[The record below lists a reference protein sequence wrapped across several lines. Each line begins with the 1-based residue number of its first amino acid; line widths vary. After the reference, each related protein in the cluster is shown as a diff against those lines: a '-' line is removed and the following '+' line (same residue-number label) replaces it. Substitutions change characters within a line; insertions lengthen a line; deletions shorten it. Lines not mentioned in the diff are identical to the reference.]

1 MFTAKQTNLLGNSN
15 KKTSANAFISS
26 GMKTSAKTLSGNGAL
41 KYSTTGNDFVDQF
54 GKIGSYKEPRSYS
67 DIASDMSILYSINA
81 LLSIMFIIYLR
92 IITRAVVFFTG
103 DKLPVQRGAGLKHE
117 SILRMIWLHVNHPDQ
132 FWKNIHVFIS
142 AGSWKDIFYMLSY
155 DLQYNRWNGRVLD
168 WNKLGQLILAGLEN
182 PQHCD
187 MIKKYLPQIK
197 SNSQCNTLES
207 QADNVIAKWL
217 CSLLFGG
224 KTQADNYKNYRLY
237 RKLKVSGKA
246 HVWQQLISKRQYL
259 KINFDTV
266 HGRALAILVSSH
278 FITKCGLEEKYEKW
292 ISSKPIAKYTGY
304 VHELFQ
310 KLPSKKYQIDTLNAQ
325 FMSLV
330 ETAKKGVKTNTSMIV
345 VRDTSGSMSST
356 ATGTKMRCYDIGKAL
371 ALFFSYMLPDGF
383 FANTWIEF
391 NSNAKMHQ
399 WKGSTPY
406 EKWHNDRSS
415 VVGSTDFMS
424 VIRLFCKLRLQ
435 GISESEFPTGI
446 ICISDSEFNPA
457 SLGKTNVESARELLA
472 KYFSPEYTKN
482 FKIVLWNLQSSYY
495 GKGTGEKFETYG
507 NVENVYYF
515 SGYDASV
522 MAFLTGTE
530 KQKTEPKNAEELFNA
545 AMDQELLRMV
555 EL

>member
-1 MFTAKQTNLLGNSN
+1 
-15 KKTSANAFISS
+15 
-26 GMKTSAKTLSGNGAL
+26 
-41 KYSTTGNDFVDQF
+41 
-54 GKIGSYKEPRSYS
+54 
-67 DIASDMSILYSINA
+67 
-81 LLSIMFIIYLR
+81 
-92 IITRAVVFFTG
+92 
-103 DKLPVQRGAGLKHE
+103 
-117 SILRMIWLHVNHPDQ
+117 
-132 FWKNIHVFIS
+132 
-142 AGSWKDIFYMLSY
+142 
-155 DLQYNRWNGRVLD
+155 
-168 WNKLGQLILAGLEN
+168 
-182 PQHCD
+182 
-187 MIKKYLPQIK
+187 
-197 SNSQCNTLES
+197 
-207 QADNVIAKWL
+207 
-217 CSLLFGG
+217 
-224 KTQADNYKNYRLY
+224 
-237 RKLKVSGKA
+237 
-246 HVWQQLISKRQYL
+246 
-259 KINFDTV
+259 
-266 HGRALAILVSSH
+266 
-278 FITKCGLEEKYEKW
+278 
-292 ISSKPIAKYTGY
+292 
-304 VHELFQ
+304 
-310 KLPSKKYQIDTLNAQ
+310 
-325 FMSLV
+325 
-330 ETAKKGVKTNTSMIV
+330 
-345 VRDTSGSMSST
+345 MSST